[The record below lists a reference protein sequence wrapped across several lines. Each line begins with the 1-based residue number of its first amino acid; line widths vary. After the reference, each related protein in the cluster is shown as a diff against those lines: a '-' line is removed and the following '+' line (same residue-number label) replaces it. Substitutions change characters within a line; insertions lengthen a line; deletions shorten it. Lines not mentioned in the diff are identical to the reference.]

1 MCQKM
6 IRALFFF
13 LGVFVMGTTAVV
25 AAPKPIRVA
34 VLRESGHFTI
44 GVNGRHTITDYNS
57 GKKVA
62 VGIRLRPSLVALE
75 NGKIK
80 IGGQVYDSQ
89 RLLIEP
95 RKDATLRINKSQ
107 FRGNILIINN
117 SGSSLT
123 VVNFVDMEQYVRGV
137 LYHEVSDKW
146 PLEAIKA
153 QAVATRTYA
162 LYAIEKYVSRDFDV
176 TNDIYSQVYGG
187 KTAERYR
194 TNLAVRRTKGEV
206 LTYRGKIFPT
216 FFHANSGGMTED
228 ANELW
233 GIDLPPLKGGIESP
247 FSVNSPHYRWT
258 KNFRLKD
265 IQDKLNERGYKTGL
279 IQEIKVLERNK
290 SGRIKNL
297 QITSR
302 DGKTDTIDGKTFRDV
317 LGPNN
322 LKSNLYEV
330 NMKGW
335 YVDFVGRGWG
345 HGVGMCQWGAYNMAR
360 ARYSYRQILLYYYPG
375 ADLERRLDLE

>member
-1 MCQKM
+1 MGQKM
-6 IRALFFF
+6 IRTIF
-13 LGVFVMGTTAVV
+13 LILGIFVMGTAS
-25 AAPKPIRVA
+25 AAAAQKTIRVA
-34 VLRESGHFTI
+34 VLREVDHFTI
-44 GVNGRHTITDYNS
+44 GVSGRHAIMDYTLGGQVS
-57 GKKVA
+57 
-62 VGIRLRPSLVALE
+62 VGISLHPSLVVLE

-80 IGGQVYDSQ
+80 IGAQLFDNRQ
-89 RLLIEP
+89 LLIEP
-95 RKDATLRINKSQ
+95 RKDATLRINNSH

-117 SGSSLT
+117 AGASLT
-123 VVNFVDMEQYVRGV
+123 VVNFVDLEQYIRGV

-162 LYAIEKYVSRDFDV
+162 LYSIEKYASRDFDV

-194 TNLAVRRTKGEV
+194 TNLAVRRTNGEI
-206 LTYRGKIFPT
+206 LTYQGKVFPT

-228 ANELW
+228 AKELW
-233 GIDLPPLKGGIESP
+233 DIDLPPLKGCIESP

-265 IQDKLNERGYKTGL
+265 IQDKLDEHGYKVGL
-279 IQEIKVLERNK
+279 IQEINVLERNK
-290 SGRIKNL
+290 SGRIRKL
-297 QITSR
+297 QIVSR
-302 DGKTDTIDGKTFRDV
+302 DGNITLIDGKTFREI

-330 NMKGW
+330 TMKGW
-335 YVDFVGRGWG
+335 FVDFIGRGWG

-360 ARYSYRQILLYYYPG
+360 ARYNYKQILIYYYPG
-375 ADLERRLDLE
+375 AVLERHGDIE